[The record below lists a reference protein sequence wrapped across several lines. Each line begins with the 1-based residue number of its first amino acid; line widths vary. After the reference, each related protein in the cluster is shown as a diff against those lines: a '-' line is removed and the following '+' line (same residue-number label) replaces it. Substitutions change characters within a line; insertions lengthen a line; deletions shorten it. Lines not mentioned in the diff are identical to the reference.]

1 VSGWRRPSQLNPEAQ
16 PPSHQAPGSSGD
28 SAPTRGNGLV
38 TRITIHQETPSRL
51 LRRDLQCV
59 ARSIEVNL
67 TSHQSL
73 VSIERLHATDM
84 AGTIRAIQQLDPDVT
99 RIDVF
104 CHARLTSRMST
115 RTPAGSL
122 GRASGPDALHLQ

>member
-1 VSGWRRPSQLNPEAQ
+1 
-16 PPSHQAPGSSGD
+16 
-28 SAPTRGNGLV
+28 V

-104 CHARLTSRMST
+104 CHDAFDIAYVHEDARWLARSHI
-115 RTPAGSL
+115 
-122 GRASGPDALHLQ
+122 RA

>member
-1 VSGWRRPSQLNPEAQ
+1 
-16 PPSHQAPGSSGD
+16 
-28 SAPTRGNGLV
+28 V

-84 AGTIRAIQQLDPDVT
+84 AGTIRAIQQLDPHVA
-99 RIDVF
+99 RIHVF
-104 CHARLTSRMST
+104 CHDEFDIAYVREGTCWVAR
-115 RTPAGSL
+115 
-122 GRASGPDALHLQ
+122 GPIRN